1 MTLGD
6 PRFWQRSHSMTL
18 ALEISNSGGS
28 IPGGLCGRLSQ
39 WNLEPF
45 YLLGQSV
52 GYQVMVTSFHTLL
65 GVKARQSEPAPSLQT
80 EQKAGGLPQSV
91 FPYPARMSQLN
102 PFTHN
107 SIALRILLSLC
118 QAQQGQPC
126 VEQTV
131 VCTWLGYM
139 GLPSPE
145 PFCED
150 PAASAGSIPIL
161 GDFFFHCSLP
171 LKKSR
176 GQRWRRTGTRAGD
189 VGES

>member
-1 MTLGD
+1 
-6 PRFWQRSHSMTL
+6 MTL

-39 WNLEPF
+39 WDLEPF

-91 FPYPARMSQLN
+91 FPYPARMSQLD

-161 GDFFFHCSLP
+161 GDFFFPLLP
-171 LKKSR
+171 PSKEIK
-176 GQRWRRTGTRAGD
+176 RTEVEEDRHKGGGCG
-189 VGES
+189 GELTSALSVSNW